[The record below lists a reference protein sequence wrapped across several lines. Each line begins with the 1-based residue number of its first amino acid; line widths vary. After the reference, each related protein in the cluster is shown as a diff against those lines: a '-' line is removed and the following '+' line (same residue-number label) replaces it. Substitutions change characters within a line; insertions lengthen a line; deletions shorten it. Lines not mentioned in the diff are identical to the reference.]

1 MIITSICSLIPRFLN
16 WVIGTGTL
24 IHSFGSMNLS
34 LVIFVCLSF
43 TIWLFMSCKHNI
55 TLWFTYMPLYLAAK
69 LQIKIERTK
78 KKGEKLASFSLD
90 YNELINVSQSITA
103 ILENLKCL
111 SFLVNKTSAPTVIAE
126 LYWRI
131 SSKSGLSIS
140 NALYSS
146 FSPEGA
152 TCTILQS
159 FFHCCPV

>member
-1 MIITSICSLIPRFLN
+1 
-16 WVIGTGTL
+16 
-24 IHSFGSMNLS
+24 
-34 LVIFVCLSF
+34 
-43 TIWLFMSCKHNI
+43 
-55 TLWFTYMPLYLAAK
+55 MPLYLAAK

-126 LYWRI
+126 LYLRI

-159 FFHCCPV
+159 FFINSNVLALPISLRSTYMALATVMLVIYNSICLRTPICNTVAAEA